1 MFSRK
6 IAIDLGTANSLVLIP
21 RKGVVVNEPSVVAV
35 NPEDNRIL
43 AVGLEAKQMIGRTPG
58 NIKIYRPLR
67 DGVIADYRVTQ
78 AMIRYFINK
87 VSGPFDFMK
96 PELVISVPADISSA
110 ERRAVIEA
118 ALSVGAKKAYVAKEP
133 ILSALGA
140 GIPIDSCSGH
150 MIVDIGGGTSEV
162 AVISLGGIVT
172 CASTRVGGDKMDEAI
187 MSYIKE
193 KYNLAVGVQTA
204 EEVKKKIGLAV
215 PEKKKDRV
223 MDVRGRDIASGLPR
237 DIKVSSNETQEAV
250 SEVLEEIARS
260 VRSVLRETPPELSAD
275 IMNKGIILAGGGSL
289 LKDIDRFIAESVK
302 VPTFVAED
310 PLLSVIRGLG
320 IVLDHLELYK
330 KSIVGRK

>member
-6 IAIDLGTANSLVLIP
+6 IAIDLGTANSLVLVP
-21 RKGVVVNEPSVVAV
+21 KKGIVINEPSVVAV
-35 NPEDNRIL
+35 TPENNRVL

-58 NIKIYRPLR
+58 SIRIYRPLR

-78 AMIRYFINK
+78 SMIKYFIDK
-87 VSGPFDFMK
+87 SGGSISFIK

-110 ERRAVIEA
+110 ERRAVVEA
-118 ALSVGAKKAYVAKEP
+118 ALSVGARRAYIAKEP

-187 MSYIKE
+187 ITYIKD
-193 KYNLAVGVQTA
+193 KYNLATGIQTA
-204 EEVKKKIGLAV
+204 EEAKKKIGIAKK
-215 PEKKKDRV
+215 EKKERFLDI
-223 MDVRGRDIASGLPR
+223 RGRDIASGLPR
-237 DIKVSSNETQEAV
+237 DIKISSNEIQEAI

-260 VRSVLRETPPELSAD
+260 IRSVLRDTPPELSAD
-275 IMNKGIILAGGGSL
+275 IMNKGIILAGGGAL
-289 LKDIDRFIAESVK
+289 LTDIDRFIAERVK
-302 VPTFVAED
+302 VPTFVAEE
-310 PLLSVIRGLG
+310 PLLCVIKGLG
-320 IVLDHLELYK
+320 MVLDNLDLYK
-330 KSIVGRK
+330 KSIVGGR

>member
-6 IAIDLGTANSLVLIP
+6 IAIDLGTANSLVLVQK
-21 RKGVVVNEPSVVAV
+21 KGISINEPSVVAV
-35 NPEDNRIL
+35 TPENNRVL
-43 AVGLEAKQMIGRTPG
+43 AVGLEAKQMIGRTPEE
-58 NIKIYRPLR
+58 IRIYRPLR

-78 AMIRYFINK
+78 SMIKYFIAK
-87 VSGPFDFMK
+87 SSRTLDFMK

-118 ALSVGAKKAYVAKEP
+118 ALSVGAKRAFVVQEP
-133 ILSALGA
+133 ILAALGA

-187 MSYIKE
+187 MAYIKE
-193 KYNLAVGVQTA
+193 KYNLAIGVQSA
-204 EEVKKKIGLAV
+204 EEAKKKIGTAR
-215 PEKKKDRV
+215 PERKERF
-223 MDVRGRDIASGLPR
+223 MDLRGRDIASGLPR
-237 DIKVSSNETQEAV
+237 DIKVSSNEIQEAI
-250 SEVLEEIARS
+250 SGVLEEIARS

-289 LKDIDRFIAESVK
+289 LREIDRFIADKVK
-302 VPTFVAED
+302 VPTFVAEE
-310 PLLSVIRGLG
+310 PLFCVIRGLG
-320 IVLDHLELYK
+320 IVLDNLDLYK
-330 KSIVGRK
+330 KNIVGQR

>member
-6 IAIDLGTANSLVLIP
+6 IAIDLGTANSLVLLQK
-21 RKGVVVNEPSVVAV
+21 KGVVVNEPSVVAV
-35 NPEDNRIL
+35 TPENNRVL
-43 AVGLEAKQMIGRTPG
+43 AVGLEAKQMIGRTPD
-58 NIKIYRPLR
+58 NIRIYRPLR

-78 AMIRYFINK
+78 SMIKYFIDK
-87 VSGPFDFMK
+87 VSGPLDFMK
-96 PELVISVPADISSA
+96 PELVVSVPADISSA

-187 MSYIKE
+187 IAYIKE
-193 KYNLAVGVQTA
+193 QYNLAVGVQTA
-204 EEVKKKIGLAV
+204 EEAKKKIGVARR
-215 PEKKKDRV
+215 EKKERF
-223 MDVRGRDIASGLPR
+223 MDVRGRDIATGLPR
-237 DIKVSSNETQEAV
+237 DIKVSSNQIQEAIN
-250 SEVLEEIARS
+250 EVVEEIARS
-260 VRSVLRETPPELSAD
+260 IRSVLRETPPELSAD

-289 LKDIDRFIAESVK
+289 LADIDGYIADRVK
-302 VPTFVAED
+302 VPTFVAEE
-310 PLLSVIRGLG
+310 PLFCVIRGLG
-320 IVLDHLELYK
+320 MVLDNLDLYK
-330 KSIVGRK
+330 KSIVGQR

>member
-6 IAIDLGTANSLVLIP
+6 IAIDLGTANSLVLVQN
-21 RKGVVVNEPSVVAV
+21 KGVVINEPSVVAV
-35 NPEDNRIL
+35 SPEDNRIL

-58 NIKIYRPLR
+58 NIRIYRPLR

-78 AMIRYFINK
+78 AMIRYFIEK

-187 MSYIKE
+187 MAYIKE

-215 PEKKKDRV
+215 PDKKKERR

-237 DIKVSSNETQEAV
+237 DIKVSANEVQKAV
-250 SEVLEEIARS
+250 SGVLEEIVRS
-260 VRSVLRETPPELSAD
+260 IRSVLRETPPELSAD

-289 LKDIDRFIAESVK
+289 LTDIDRFIAESIQ
-302 VPTFVAED
+302 VPTFVAEE
-310 PLLSVIRGLG
+310 PLFSVIRGLG
-320 IVLDHLELYK
+320 IVLDNLEMYK